1 MQALRG
7 GSVPAFP
14 SPQTL
19 LAELSRRLAP
29 HAPHRLPTLCGCV
42 RLASEPRA
50 FALVRWR
57 LRVSHNAPV
66 SPLRPFVGPH
76 PGGSPPAREPPWTPA
91 VVYSGCP
98 SLETQEYKQDIFG
111 KRDSHPVQSG
121 NTASGR
127 SVRSEKP
134 TESHHLCHE
143 TWLTL
148 SEDLVPPLSPP
159 CSPQRVRPRC
169 RRGGR
174 RGLGRPRVFAGRLRT
189 GARAGLQC
197 VCEPAPGSAPPGGHR
212 PGREG
217 HRRGLGSGL
226 SRLPGNRSLSPSLCF
241 MTSTAVLSPT
251 AQSRGPHPVTFH
263 ILPWSIPFLASGVP
277 PAAAPCAA
285 PPASLLI
292 SWTPRGSHTDRPQST
307 LASVG
312 WLICDRGHQ
321 TPSAWP
327 LWEAQR
333 PPCRPLTAPGG
344 SSVPPP
350 KATRTI
356 FTRVKTSGC
365 VCHEH
370 PGGERVRASSRPWG
384 SLSASVSQDAALGR
398 GALADARK
406 CTWTLAAGRLF
417 KGAPPRRLSG
427 WTLVVRASAP
437 ALGVYVLS

>member
-1 MQALRG
+1 M
-7 GSVPAFP
+7 
-14 SPQTL
+14 
-19 LAELSRRLAP
+19 
-29 HAPHRLPTLCGCV
+29 
-42 RLASEPRA
+42 
-50 FALVRWR
+50 
-57 LRVSHNAPV
+57 
-66 SPLRPFVGPH
+66 
-76 PGGSPPAREPPWTPA
+76 
-91 VVYSGCP
+91 VYSGCP
-98 SLETQEYKQDIFG
+98 SLETQECKQDIFG

-251 AQSRGPHPVTFH
+251 AQSCGPHPVTFH

-292 SWTPRGSHTDRPQST
+292 SWTPRGSHTDRPQCT

>member
-1 MQALRG
+1 M
-7 GSVPAFP
+7 
-14 SPQTL
+14 
-19 LAELSRRLAP
+19 P
-29 HAPHRLPTLCGCV
+29 HTPHRLPTLCGCV

-57 LRVSHNAPV
+57 LRVSHNTPV
-66 SPLRPFVGPH
+66 SSLRPFVGLH

-98 SLETQEYKQDIFG
+98 SLETQECKQDIFG

-226 SRLPGNRSLSPSLCF
+226 SRLPGESLPLSLSVFHDFHCCPLPHGAKPWSPPGDIPHPSLEHPIPGLRGTPGRSSVCHASCLLADF
-241 MTSTAVLSPT
+241 LDPTWESHRQTAV
-251 AQSRGPHPVTFH
+251 
-263 ILPWSIPFLASGVP
+263 
-277 PAAAPCAA
+277 
-285 PPASLLI
+285 
-292 SWTPRGSHTDRPQST
+292 
-307 LASVG
+307 
-312 WLICDRGHQ
+312 
-321 TPSAWP
+321 
-327 LWEAQR
+327 
-333 PPCRPLTAPGG
+333 
-344 SSVPPP
+344 
-350 KATRTI
+350 
-356 FTRVKTSGC
+356 
-365 VCHEH
+365 H
-370 PGGERVRASSRPWG
+370 PGFGG
-384 SLSASVSQDAALGR
+384 
-398 GALADARK
+398 
-406 CTWTLAAGRLF
+406 
-417 KGAPPRRLSG
+417 
-427 WTLVVRASAP
+427 VVNM
-437 ALGVYVLS
+437 